1 MYECEHKSL
10 GCAWFAFDF
19 VAVLEYNDF
28 MHKTFSTFT
37 YIVSSVI
44 I

>member
-1 MYECEHKSL
+1 MYECEHKSSCC
-10 GCAWFAFDF
+10 GWFDFDF

-28 MHKTFSTFT
+28 VYKTFSTFT